1 MFRTNP
7 LQSTAVDGDF
17 QRAESAP
24 ILCLAVNDLL
34 ELFGRLHPLILH
46 APLGAAAALALLE
59 LWSALRRRE
68 LANRRELA
76 VFVALTSLLSA
87 ASGWLLAR
95 DGYTGETLFRHRW
108 AGVTL
113 AVLLCVT
120 AAASRAERT
129 RAYQVA
135 LVLALAVA
143 VAAGHWGATL
153 THGPGYFELDSGRG
167 TEPANAALEVASP
180 APPAAAPAGTT
191 FEAEIA
197 PIFARHC
204 AKCHGPSKQK
214 ARLAL
219 HTAEGL
225 ATGSINGPVVVPGD
239 PAASELLRRLC
250 LPLEDEEH
258 MPPPDE
264 PQPDAAA
271 LERIEAWILA
281 GAELP

>member
-1 MFRTNP
+1 
-7 LQSTAVDGDF
+7 LK
-17 QRAESAP
+17 
-24 ILCLAVNDLL
+24 DLL

-68 LANRRELA
+68 LLNRRELA

-95 DGYTGETLFRHRW
+95 EDYAGETLMRHRW

-113 AVLLCVT
+113 AVLLCAV
-120 AAASRAERT
+120 AAAARAERT
-129 RAYQVA
+129 RSYQVA

-153 THGPGYFELDSGRG
+153 THGPGYFEPGSRAGR
-167 TEPANAALEVASP
+167 ELEG
-180 APPAAAPAGTT
+180 AAPGAQATSAEATSTEATSAAPLAGAISASV
-191 FEAEIA
+191 FDAEIA
-197 PIFARHC
+197 PLFARHC

-219 HTAEGL
+219 HTPEGL
-225 ATGSINGPVVVPGD
+225 AAGSINGPVIVPGD
-239 PAASELLRRLC
+239 PAASELLRRLR
-250 LPLEDEEH
+250 LPIEDEEH

-264 PQPDAAA
+264 PQPDAAELA
-271 LERIEAWILA
+271 RLEAWIQA
-281 GAELP
+281 GAELPAPARFP